1 MFKNA
6 KINLL
11 LVSLFSVT
19 AYAADLTTD
28 KIEVISVTPL
38 PSLGVSLD
46 KIPSSVQTVKASDLK
61 KSQALDISSYI
72 NQNLSGVYIN
82 ETQNNP
88 LQADVNYR
96 GYTASPLLGTP
107 QGLSVY
113 LDGVRLNQPFGDV
126 VSWDLIPK
134 NAIKSMQL
142 MPGSNP
148 LFGLNTLG
156 GALSIQTKD
165 GRSSPGG
172 AIQASMGSYARKLTE
187 FEYGGVSNDNSI
199 DYFFAGTYFDENGWR
214 DHSNSEAKQFFGKL
228 GWRNEKTDVKLTYAY
243 ADTDLNGNGLVP
255 ETFLK
260 QRKQT
265 VYTYPDNT
273 KNDSHFLNFQLSH
286 YFQPNVQLS
295 TNAYYRRI
303 RTNSFNG
310 DINDDA
316 LGSQVG
322 AKGQTWLTS
331 GSLRTNCTNALN
343 VGAGNNI
350 EPGEKCSGLNNRG
363 NNLQENYGITAQ
375 FSVENKIFGKE
386 NTYTV
391 GGGLDLSD
399 IRYKFT
405 SEYGWL
411 SSDRVGATIIGSGF
425 YRDEITAGNIDG
437 SIDDASV
444 DLKGKTRTWSVFG
457 TDTISLADNL
467 HLTGSLRYNHT
478 KIKNRD
484 QQIHHNF
491 VAYSDDNNSS
501 NDNFNVDLNSNNL
514 EKSLSGDHVFN
525 RINPAIGLTF
535 TPIKNYNT
543 YVGYNEGMRAPTAV
557 ELGCANP
564 DAPCRLPNAMAGDPP
579 LKAVVSKTWEA
590 GIRAKENENLFW
602 SAGVFSGRNTNDI
615 QFISATGTGAGY
627 FQNVGETQRRG
638 LEASLGTKFNN
649 LSLGGNYTFLDA
661 TFESDITLP
670 GPANSSG
677 TSNGNPQGYDSYR
690 TIDVKKGDRLAN
702 TPRNIFKL
710 YANYQIS
717 NNFNVGIDSITI
729 SQTYLRG
736 NENGD
741 AQAGSCTTGSTTA
754 NTPYSSSCFRGN
766 GKNPGY
772 TVFNLSAAYKPK
784 TDWTIFGR
792 VNNLFDKDYTTG
804 GQLGITPYGTDGAFD
819 MHSSTRT
826 RANGENFLAPGAPR
840 TAWIGVRWEFGGKKS
855 EGADSN

>member
-1 MFKNA
+1 MRNFFKL
-6 KINLL
+6 NLL
-11 LVSLFSVT
+11 IASLLSAT
-19 AYAADLTTD
+19 AYAADLTTG
-28 KIEVISVTPL
+28 KIEVISITPL

-46 KIPSSVQTVKASDLK
+46 KIPSSVQTVKGSDIQ
-61 KSQALDISSYI
+61 KSQALDISSYM
-72 NQNLSGVYIN
+72 NQNLSGVYVN

-126 VSWDLIPK
+126 ISWDLIPK

-156 GALSIQTKD
+156 GALSIQSKD

-172 AIQASMGSYARKLTE
+172 AIQASLGSYARKLTE
-187 FEYGGVSNDNSI
+187 FEYGGVSKDDSI
-199 DYFFAGTYFDENGWR
+199 DYFVAGTYFDENGWR
-214 DHSNSEAKQFFGKL
+214 DQSNSEAKQFFGKL
-228 GWRNEKTDVKLTYAY
+228 GWRNEKTDAKLTYAY
-243 ADTDLNGNGLVP
+243 ADTDLNGNGLIP

-260 QRKQT
+260 QRRQT

-273 KNDSHFLNFQLSH
+273 KNDSHFLNLQLSH
-286 YFQPNVQLS
+286 YFKPNVQLS
-295 TNAYYRRI
+295 SNAYYRRI

-310 DINDDA
+310 DLNEDT

-322 AKGQTWLTS
+322 AKGQTWLGGASYTN
-331 GSLRTNCTNALN
+331 GVASLEGNCRNALAQTGLN
-343 VGAGNNI
+343 K
-350 EPGEKCSGLNNRG
+350 EPGEKCSGVINRG

-375 FSVENKIFGKE
+375 VSVENKIFGKP

-391 GGGLDLSD
+391 GGGVDLSD
-399 IRYKFT
+399 IRYKFS

-411 SSDRVGATIIGSGF
+411 SSNRVGSTIIGSGF
-425 YRDEITAGNIDG
+425 YRDEVTYGNIDG
-437 SIDDASV
+437 NIDDASV
-444 DLKGKTRTWSVFG
+444 DLKGKTRTWSAFG
-457 TDTISLADNL
+457 TDTLSLSDNL
-467 HLTGSLRYNHT
+467 HVTGSLRYNHT
-478 KIKNRD
+478 TIRNRD

-491 VAYSDDNNSS
+491 DGT
-501 NDNFNVDLNSNNL
+501 LNPDA
-514 EKSLSGDHVFN
+514 SLSGDHIFN
-525 RINPAIGLTF
+525 RVNPAIGLTF

-543 YVGYNEGMRAPTAV
+543 YLGYNEGMRAPTSV

-615 QFISATGTGAGY
+615 QFINATGTSAGY
-627 FQNVGETQRRG
+627 FQNVGQTQRRG
-638 LEASLGTKFNN
+638 LEASLGTKISN
-649 LSLGGNYTFLDA
+649 LSFGGNYTFLDA
-661 TFESDITLP
+661 TFETDLTLP
-670 GPANSSG
+670 GAANSSG
-677 TSNGNPQGYDSYR
+677 TNNGDPYLGYDSYR
-690 TIDVKKGDRLAN
+690 TIDVKKGDRLPN
-702 TPRNIFKL
+702 TPRNILKL

-736 NENGD
+736 NENNE
-741 AQAGSCTTGSTTA
+741 AQAGSCTSAGSGNYYT
-754 NTPYSSSCFRGN
+754 NSCYRGN

-772 TVFNLSAAYKPK
+772 TVFNLSAAFKPK

-792 VNNLFDKDYTTG
+792 VNNLFDRDYTSG
-804 GQLGITPYGTDGAFD
+804 GALGVTPYGTDGAVD
-819 MHSSTRT
+819 MYSATRT
-826 RANGENFLAPGAPR
+826 RAHGENFLAPGAPR

-855 EGADSN
+855 SGLDRD

>member
-1 MFKNA
+1 MRQSS

-11 LVSLFSVT
+11 IASLFSIT
-19 AYAADLTTD
+19 AFAADLTTD

-38 PSLGVSLD
+38 PSFGVSLD
-46 KIPSSVQTVKASDLK
+46 KIPSSVQTVKASDLQ
-61 KSQALDISSYI
+61 KSQALDISSYM

-88 LQADVNYR
+88 LQADLNYR

-134 NAIKSMQL
+134 NAVKSMQL

-172 AIQASMGSYARKLTE
+172 AIQGSIGSYSRKLTE
-187 FEYGGVSNDNSI
+187 FEYGGVSNDNSV
-199 DYFFAGTYFDENGWR
+199 DYFVAGSYFDENGWR

-228 GWRNEKTDVKLTYAY
+228 GWRNDKTDIKLTYAY
-243 ADTDLNGNGLVP
+243 ADTDLHGNGLIP

-260 QRKQT
+260 QRRET
-265 VYTYPDNT
+265 VYTYPDST
-273 KNDSHFLNFQLSH
+273 KNDSHFLNLQLSH

-295 TNAYYRRI
+295 TNEYYRKI
-303 RTNSFNG
+303 RTNTFNG
-310 DINDDA
+310 DINDDILA
-316 LGSQVG
+316 SEVG
-322 AKGQTWLTS
+322 AKSQSIEAFASYRATCLAELTP
-331 GSLRTNCTNALN
+331 T
-343 VGAGNNI
+343 VG
-350 EPGEKCSGLNNRG
+350 EPGEKCTGVNNRG
-363 NNLQENYGITAQ
+363 NSLQENYGLTAQ
-375 FSVENKIFGKE
+375 VSVENKIFGKA

-391 GGGLDLSD
+391 GGGVDLSD
-399 IRYKFT
+399 IRYKFS

-411 SSDRVGATIIGSGF
+411 SSNSVGSTIIGSGY
-425 YRDEITAGNIDG
+425 YRDEVTRGNIDG
-437 SIDDASV
+437 AIDDASV
-444 DLKGKTRTWSVFG
+444 DLKGKTRTWSAFG

-478 KIKNRD
+478 AINNRD
-484 QQIHHNF
+484 QQIHHKLDG
-491 VAYSDDNNSS
+491 SIDS
-501 NDNFNVDLNSNNL
+501 NA
-514 EKSLSGDHVFN
+514 SLSGDHIFN

-543 YVGYNEGMRAPTAV
+543 YLGYNEGMRAPTSV

-564 DAPCRLPNAMAGDPP
+564 NAPCKLPNAMAGDPA

-590 GIRAKENENLFW
+590 GVRSKENESLFW
-602 SAGVFSGRNTNDI
+602 SAGAFSGRNSNDI
-615 QFISATGTGAGY
+615 QFINAAGTSAGY
-627 FQNVGETQRRG
+627 FQNIGETQRRG
-638 LEASLGTKFNN
+638 LEASIGAKFNN

-661 TFESDITLP
+661 TFESDLTLP
-670 GPANSSG
+670 GAANSSG
-677 TSNGNPQGYDSYR
+677 TSKGDDPKTTYDSYR
-690 TIDVKKGDRLAN
+690 TIDVKKGDRLPN
-702 TPRNIFKL
+702 TPRNILKF
-710 YANYQIS
+710 YANYQVS
-717 NNFNVGIDSITI
+717 NNFNIGIDSITI

-736 NENGD
+736 NENNE
-741 AQAGSCTTGSTTA
+741 AQSGSCTSTTTYLTA
-754 NTPYSSSCFRGN
+754 SCYRGN

-772 TVFNLSAAYKPK
+772 TVFNLSAAFKPK

-792 VNNLFDKDYTTG
+792 VNNLFDRDYTTG
-804 GQLGITPYGTDGAFD
+804 GALGITPYGTDGI
-819 MHSSTRT
+819 MQMSGSKTY
-826 RANGENFLAPGAPR
+826 ANGENFLAPGAPR

>member
-1 MFKNA
+1 MRQSS

-11 LVSLFSVT
+11 IASLFSIT
-19 AYAADLTTD
+19 AFAADLTTD

-38 PSLGVSLD
+38 PSFGVSLD
-46 KIPSSVQTVKASDLK
+46 KIPSSVQTVKASDLQ
-61 KSQALDISSYI
+61 KSQALDISSYM

-88 LQADVNYR
+88 LQADLNYR

-199 DYFFAGTYFDENGWR
+199 DYFIAGSYFDENGWR
-214 DHSNSEAKQFFGKL
+214 DHSNSEAKQLFGKL
-228 GWRNEKTDVKLTYAY
+228 GWRNEKTDIKLTYAY
-243 ADTDLNGNGLVP
+243 ADTDLHGNGLIP

-260 QRKQT
+260 QRRQT
-265 VYTYPDNT
+265 VYTYPDST
-273 KNDSHFLNFQLSH
+273 KNDSHFLNLQLSH

-295 TNAYYRRI
+295 TNAYYRKI
-303 RTNSFNG
+303 RTNTFNG
-310 DINDDA
+310 DLNDDI

-322 AKGQTWLTS
+322 AKSQSIGAFASYRTTCLGELTP
-331 GSLRTNCTNALN
+331 TAN
-343 VGAGNNI
+343 
-350 EPGEKCSGLNNRG
+350 EPGEKCTGVNNRG
-363 NNLQENYGITAQ
+363 NNLQENYGFTAQ
-375 FSVENKIFGKE
+375 VSVENKIFGKA

-391 GGGLDLSD
+391 GGGVDLSD
-399 IRYKFT
+399 IRYKFS

-411 SSDRVGATIIGSGF
+411 SSNTVGATIIGSGY
-425 YRDEITAGNIDG
+425 YRDEVTGGNIDDAL
-437 SIDDASV
+437 DDASV
-444 DLKGKTRTWSVFG
+444 DLKGKTRTWSAFG

-467 HLTGSLRYNHT
+467 HLTGSLRYNYT
-478 KIKNRD
+478 KINNRD
-484 QQIHHNF
+484 QQIHHNLDNTIN
-491 VAYSDDNNSS
+491 SDA
-501 NDNFNVDLNSNNL
+501 
-514 EKSLSGDHVFN
+514 SLSGDHVFN
-525 RINPAIGLTF
+525 RVNPAVGLTF

-543 YVGYNEGMRAPTAV
+543 YLGYNEGLRAPTSV

-615 QFISATGTGAGY
+615 QFINAAGTSAGY

-638 LEASLGTKFNN
+638 LEALIGTKFNN
-649 LSLGGNYTFLDA
+649 LSFGGNYTFLDA
-661 TFESDITLP
+661 TFETDLTLP
-670 GPANSSG
+670 GAANSSG
-677 TSNGNPQGYDSYR
+677 TNNGDPYSGYDSFR

-702 TPRNIFKL
+702 TPRNILKF

-717 NNFNVGIDSITI
+717 NNLNVGIDSITI

-736 NENGD
+736 NENNE
-741 AQAGSCTTGSTTA
+741 AQAGSCTSTGAGNYYTA
-754 NTPYSSSCFRGN
+754 SCFRGN

-792 VNNLFDKDYTTG
+792 VNNLFDRDYTTG
-804 GQLGITPYGTDGAFD
+804 GVLGITPYSTDGI
-819 MHSSTRT
+819 MQMSGLKTY
-826 RANGENFLAPGAPR
+826 ANGENFLAPGAPR